1 MTTAAHTAHAAAPAR
16 RTGLHVTLWV
26 VQVLLAAM
34 FVMSGLMKL
43 TQSIDA
49 LAASLPWVTTV
60 PELLVRFIG
69 AAEFAG
75 ALGLILPSLTR
86 IQPRL
91 TALAA
96 LGLVVVMVLAAG
108 FHASRGE
115 FAALPMNLIIGLV
128 ALFVAWGRGKAA
140 PIAPRNR

>member
-1 MTTAAHTAHAAAPAR
+1 MTTAAHTAAPAR
-16 RTGLHVTLWV
+16 RTGLHVGLWI

-34 FVMSGLMKL
+34 FAMTGLMKL
-43 TQSIDA
+43 SQPIDA

-60 PELLVRFIG
+60 PEMLVRFIG

-96 LGLVVVMVLAAG
+96 IGLIVVMLLASA

-115 FAALPMNLIIGLV
+115 FAVVPMNLVLG
-128 ALFVAWGRGKAA
+128 AFAAFVAWGRGKAA
-140 PIAPRNR
+140 PIAPRTA